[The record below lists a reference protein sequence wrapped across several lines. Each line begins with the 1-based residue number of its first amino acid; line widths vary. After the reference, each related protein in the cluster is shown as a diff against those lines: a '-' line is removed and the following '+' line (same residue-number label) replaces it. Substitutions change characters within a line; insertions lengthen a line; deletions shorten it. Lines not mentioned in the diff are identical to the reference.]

1 MLKNAFK
8 IKKNCFHLVYQMKE
22 QEERKLIIN
31 QLQEISKQVSELAR
45 IATDHYQKSLQTDH
59 TKGRKKR
66 SKKR

>member
-1 MLKNAFK
+1 
-8 IKKNCFHLVYQMKE
+8 MKE